1 LAGFLPLSAAGVV
14 LPMQPPRPASSPL
27 EILIGRSLAAIAH
40 PVAAWRVFS
49 PVRRLLLLFGYSIV
63 AYIATLWA
71 LFAL

>member
-1 LAGFLPLSAAGVV
+1 
-14 LPMQPPRPASSPL
+14 MQPPRQASSPL

-49 PVRRLLLLFGYSIV
+49 PTRRLLLLFGYSIV